1 MAGPLRGALEAYFSD
16 GATFSLSLLGMSGS
30 DARLPA
36 AQSLAASPFPDR
48 SFPGRPLPAQPSVP
62 EPRPPARG
70 VGVQAEIVIPVHN
83 EERNLAP
90 SVRRLDAYLR
100 DRFPFTTRITI
111 ADNGSTDGTWQQ
123 AQALAAELP
132 AVRAVRLARP
142 GRGGALRSIW
152 SASDADVVA
161 YMDVDLSTGL
171 NALLPLLAP
180 LLSGHSDV
188 AIGTRLARGARVIRG
203 PRRELISRGYN
214 LLLHATLGTGFS
226 DAQCG
231 FKAIRA
237 AAARALLPLTQDS
250 GWFFD
255 TELLVLAERAGL
267 RIHEVPVDWIDDP
280 DSRVNVAATALADL
294 RGIARLG
301 TGLARGTISVPALG
315 SPSPPGLRPPAGD
328 PRAGRYGQ
336 LAGQL
341 ARFIVVGVASTV
353 AYVLLYLLLRGSL
366 PAQAANAISLL
377 LTAVANTAVNRRVTF
392 GIRGR
397 RHAARHQVRGLIA
410 FGIGLA
416 VTSGALVALHA
427 VSARPSRAAEVAVLV
442 MANLVATV
450 VRFALYRG
458 WVFRGHGGRAGRPA
472 RQPSPPPR
480 AARPETAPDLV
491 QRQLLD
497 LPE

>member
-1 MAGPLRGALEAYFSD
+1 LEVYFSD
-16 GATFSLSLLGMSGS
+16 GATLSSSLFSMSGS
-30 DARLPA
+30 DSWLPA
-36 AQSLAASPFPDR
+36 AQSLAAPPFPDPP
-48 SFPGRPLPAQPSVP
+48 FPAHPLPARPAP
-62 EPRPPARG
+62 EPAPAARDA
-70 VGVQAEIVIPVHN
+70 GVQAEIVIPVRN
-83 EERNLAP
+83 EDRDLAP
-90 SVRRLDAYLR
+90 SVRRLHAFLC

-111 ADNGSTDGTWQQ
+111 ADNGSTDGTW
-123 AQALAAELP
+123 AQALALAEELP
-132 AVRAVRLARP
+132 SVHAVRLERP

-152 SASDADVVA
+152 PASDADVVA
-161 YMDVDLSTGL
+161 YMDVDLSTDL

-203 PRRELISRGYN
+203 PRREIISRCYN

-237 AAARALLPLTQDS
+237 GAARALLPLTTDT

-267 RIHEVPVDWIDDP
+267 RIHEVPVDWIDDT
-280 DSRVNVAATALADL
+280 DSRVNVITTAAADL
-294 RGIARLG
+294 RGIIRLG
-301 TGLARGTISVPALG
+301 TALARGTISVPVLG
-315 SPSPPGLRPPAGD
+315 NPSPPGLRSPAGG

-341 ARFIVVGVASTV
+341 ARFFVVGVASTV

-366 PAQAANAISLL
+366 AAQAANAISLL

-397 RHAARHQVRGLIA
+397 MHAARHQVRGLIA
-410 FGIGLA
+410 FSIGLA
-416 VTSGALVALHA
+416 VTSGALIALHA
-427 VSARPSRAAEVAVLV
+427 VSARPSRGAEVAVLV
-442 MANLVATV
+442 LANLIATV
-450 VRFALYRG
+450 VRFALYRS
-458 WVFRGHGGRAGRPA
+458 WVFRGHAGRAGRPA
-472 RQPSPPPR
+472 RQPSPPSPPSR
-480 AARPETAPDLV
+480 ADRPETAPDLV

-497 LPE
+497 LSE

>member
-1 MAGPLRGALEAYFSD
+1 MTSTD
-16 GATFSLSLLGMSGS
+16 SLLHAAEPG
-30 DARLPA
+30 LPPPPRA
-36 AQSLAASPFPDR
+36 LHRAQ
-48 SFPGRPLPAQPSVP
+48 V
-62 EPRPPARG
+62 
-70 VGVQAEIVIPVHN
+70 EIVIPVRN
-83 EERNLAP
+83 EDRDLIP
-90 SVRRLDAYLR
+90 GVRRLHTYL
-100 DRFPFTTRITI
+100 DKTFPFDTRITI

-341 ARFIVVGVASTV
+341 ARFIVVGVASTA
-353 AYVLLYLLLRGSL
+353 AYVLLYLLFRGAIA
-366 PAQAANAISLL
+366 AQAANAASLL

-397 RHAARHQVRGLIA
+397 MHAARHQLRGLIA

-427 VSARPSRAAEVAVLV
+427 ATAQPGRAAEVAVLV
-442 MANLVATV
+442 AANLAATV
-450 VRFALYRG
+450 IRFMLYRG
-458 WVFRGHGGRAGRPA
+458 WVFRGAMAAPVQPA
-472 RQPSPPPR
+472 QTQPNGS
-480 AARPETAPDLV
+480 AR
-491 QRQLLD
+491 
-497 LPE
+497 